1 MGRYYSGDIEGKF
14 WFGVQDSN
22 DASFF
27 GGEVSEPNYINY
39 YFSTGDLRTIEKGIN
54 ECLAV
59 LGDNKGRLDT
69 FFAHLN
75 GGYNHEMIAKHL
87 GIKITND
94 IKQSYPTSQVG
105 ELLGWYARLE
115 LGQKI

>member
-75 GGYNHEMIAKHL
+75 GGYTIFGQVISGMDVVTGLTRRDPDQLPDYSGDVIES
-87 GIKITND
+87 IT
-94 IKQSYPTSQVG
+94 ITA
-105 ELLGWYARLE
+105 E
-115 LGQKI
+115 